1 MALLNRCSYK
11 VCEQICNRL
20 NVPVKERSILL
31 EKRYKAE
38 KQLHLIENASNY
50 TKEDLYWILIN
61 FKTEF
66 ILYMMALAKTD
77 ETRKA
82 ISNFY
87 THQRSIKP
95 YIQGRDLLKIGLPSG
110 PVFTRILNQI
120 LNAKLDGKL
129 KTKKE
134 EIKFAT
140 EYAEE
145 NKLITG

>member
-1 MALLNRCSYK
+1 M
-11 VCEQICNRL
+11 
-20 NVPVKERSILL
+20 

-38 KQLHLIENASNY
+38 KQLQLIDNASNY

-66 ILYMMALAKTD
+66 ILYMMARAKRD
-77 ETRKA
+77 GTRKA

-87 THQRSIKP
+87 THQRSIRP
-95 YIQGRDLLKIGLPSG
+95 YIQGRDLLRIGLPPG
-110 PVFTRILNQI
+110 PVFSTIFNQI
-120 LNAKLDGKL
+120 LTAKLDGQL

-140 EYAEE
+140 EYARK
-145 NKLITG
+145 NKLIKGKI